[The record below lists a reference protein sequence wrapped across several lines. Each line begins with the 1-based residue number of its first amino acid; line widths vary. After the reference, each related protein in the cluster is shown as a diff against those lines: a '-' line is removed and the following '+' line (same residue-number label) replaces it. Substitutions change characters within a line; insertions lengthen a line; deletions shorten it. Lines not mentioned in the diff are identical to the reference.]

1 MASKTHGEAGT
12 YGDGVAGA
20 LERLY
25 GAPFDEF
32 VTRRKELAASLRA
45 AGDVAGSRLVA
56 AATKP
61 SRSAWALNQVARRR
75 PELLRATLEARA
87 RAASAQTGGEDV
99 RATARAFRER
109 LAEVVQ
115 AAGDVTREDGGDLTI
130 AQGRRISATVQA
142 AAAGEDRDLLE
153 KVTGGRLVA
162 DVDVDDPFAGLEPGP
177 PREKAAKTHAADDAE
192 PEKVHAKSREPER
205 AHAKSREPE
214 RVHAKSR
221 DHEAEARARELE
233 KARERERERREQE
246 LEKARARVAAL
257 EDEAREARA
266 AAREAEVAAARART
280 EAERLR
286 RAVEAVEKK
295 LSDAK
300 GELRSLGT

>member
-87 RAASAQTGGEDV
+87 RAASVQTGGEDV

-177 PREKAAKTHAADDAE
+177 PREKAAKTHAADDAA

-205 AHAKSREPE
+205 A
-214 RVHAKSR
+214 HAKSR

-295 LSDAK
+295 LTDAQ

>member
-1 MASKTHGEAGT
+1 MASKTHGEAGRH
-12 YGDGVAGA
+12 DDQVADA

-32 VTRRKELAASLRA
+32 VPRRKELAASLR
-45 AGDVAGSRLVA
+45 GGGNVAGSRLVA

-75 PELLRATLEARA
+75 PELLRATFEARA

-99 RATARAFRER
+99 RSTARAFRER

-115 AAGDVTREDGGDLTI
+115 AAGDVAREDGGELTI

-142 AAAGEDRDLLE
+142 AAAGDDADLLE
-153 KVTGGRLVA
+153 RLTAGRLVA
-162 DVDVDDPFAGLEPGP
+162 DVDVDDPFAGLELGP
-177 PREKAAKTHAADDAE
+177 PRERAGKTHVPAE
-192 PEKVHAKSREPER
+192 ARPEKVHAKSREPES
-205 AHAKSREPE
+205 AHARTRSHEADTRSRE
-214 RVHAKSR
+214 
-221 DHEAEARARELE
+221 EARAREIE
-233 KARERERERREQE
+233 KARERERGRRERE

-257 EDEAREARA
+257 EDEAREARG

-280 EAERLR
+280 DAERLR

>member
-1 MASKTHGEAGT
+1 MASKTHGEAERH
-12 YGDGVAGA
+12 GDRVAEA
-20 LERLY
+20 LEGLY

-32 VTRRKELAASLRA
+32 VARRKELATALRT

-61 SRSAWALNQVARRR
+61 SRTAWALNQVARRR
-75 PELLRATLEARA
+75 PELLRTTFEARV

-115 AAGDVTREDGGDLTI
+115 AAGDAAREDGSELTV
-130 AQGRRISATVQA
+130 AQGRRIAATVQA
-142 AAAGEDRDLLE
+142 AAAGDEGDVRERLMA
-153 KVTGGRLVA
+153 GRLVA
-162 DVDVDDPFAGLEPGP
+162 DVDVDDPFAGLEIGP
-177 PREKAAKTHAADDAE
+177 ARERTGKRDEAEAGKA
-192 PEKVHAKSREPER
+192 HAKSREPER
-205 AHAKSREPE
+205 APARPRNHEP
-214 RVHAKSR
+214 
-221 DHEAEARARELE
+221 EARARELE
-233 KARERERERREQE
+233 KARERE
-246 LEKARARVAAL
+246 LEKARERERERHEREREKARAKVAEL
-257 EDEAREARA
+257 EDEAREARV